1 MWKSRAGS
9 DIPGRATPPY
19 MLNDNDIYAKTAAG
33 LDELRTRARK
43 LPPRLRT
50 LLIMVDGAAGVAQL
64 RTSGAA
70 MGAPANA
77 LDELLQLGLIESI
90 WQSPLAPA
98 AAALATSAAQTSA
111 APADGVSSE
120 PGDPFEVENERFRV
134 ARKFMNDTLVDALG
148 LRSFFVT
155 LKLERCFNRA
165 DLKAMTPDYLA
176 AITKGSGAEI
186 SKAFEERLRQLLN

>member
-1 MWKSRAGS
+1 
-9 DIPGRATPPY
+9 

-33 LDELRTRARK
+33 QDELRTRARK

-64 RTSGAA
+64 RTSGAG

-90 WQSPLAPA
+90 WQSPSAPA
-98 AAALATSAAQTSA
+98 AAASAAQASA